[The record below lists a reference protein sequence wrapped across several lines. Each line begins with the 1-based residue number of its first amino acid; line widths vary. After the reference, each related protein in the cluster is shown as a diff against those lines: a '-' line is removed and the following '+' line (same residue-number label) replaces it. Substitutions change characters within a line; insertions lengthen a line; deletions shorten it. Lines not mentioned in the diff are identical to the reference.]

1 MLIYYFMYFETSISR
16 LSTSG
21 IDVLR
26 YTQLVYLQVGI
37 YRSGLGVC
45 FFLMI
50 YLFTMKQNAV
60 ARLFSLAMLTLLFSQ
75 TACTQSTAWKG
86 KLVHGHSGSVNVY
99 DFATKNDKTVF
110 KDATQPFV
118 AKDGDIYYLNEAF
131 PKKNFL
137 VRKSTPTYSQ
147 FKDVLD
153 MSSDNPDYKEALAN
167 YSFIHGTGISAILSR
182 MQDPKVSPDGKYISL
197 TVFGYSDQAFKNN
210 CVAVFDRA
218 TKKLVKQFD
227 NKYYGNWTPDGRL
240 VMSGSHKAESVDGS
254 PYHSK
259 EPGIF
264 ITDINLDNL
273 TRIDPELDD
282 PAPYHA
288 TVSPDG
294 KRVAF
299 IMNNHVWVMNMD
311 GTGLKQLTDTD
322 TDNIETYP
330 AWSPDGKFVAC
341 WTYKTFERSYYTAIA
356 IVPSNATKPI
366 ALTNKA
372 PVWPKDTKGYRVSG
386 GHGQFSWRK

>member
-1 MLIYYFMYFETSISR
+1 
-16 LSTSG
+16 
-21 IDVLR
+21 
-26 YTQLVYLQVGI
+26 
-37 YRSGLGVC
+37 
-45 FFLMI
+45 
-50 YLFTMKQNAV
+50 MKLKAT
-60 ARLFSLAMLTLLFSQ
+60 ARLFSLALISMLLSQ
-75 TACTQSTAWKG
+75 SACTQATAWKG
-86 KLVHGHSGSVNVY
+86 KLVHGWSGSVNVY
-99 DFATKNDKTVF
+99 DFAGKTDKTVF
-110 KDATQPFV
+110 KDASQPFV
-118 AKDGDIYYLNEAF
+118 ATDGDIYYVSEAF
-131 PKKNFL
+131 PKRNYL

-153 MSSDNPDYKEALAN
+153 MSSDNPDYKEELAN
-167 YSFIHGTGISAILSR
+167 YSVIRGTGISAILSR
-182 MQDPKVSPDGKYISL
+182 MQDPKVSPDGKYVSL
-197 TVFGYSDQAFKNN
+197 TIFGYGDQAFKNN

-218 TKKLVKQFD
+218 TKKLVTKFD

-240 VMSGSHKAESVDGS
+240 VMSGSHKTESVDGS

-264 ITDINLDNL
+264 ITDNTLANL
-273 TRIDPELDD
+273 TRIDPDLDD

-299 IMNNHVWVMNMD
+299 ILNNHVWAMNID
-311 GTGLKQLTDTD
+311 GTNLKQLTDVD
-322 TDNIETYP
+322 SDNIETYP

-356 IVPSNATKPI
+356 IVPSNAAKPI

-372 PVWPKDTKGYRVSG
+372 AVWPKDTKGYRISG
-386 GHGQFSWRK
+386 GHGQFTWKK